1 MISAPA
7 RDPLADRLLTR
18 RTQRYCTST
27 TSPRRW
33 PGVHSMDRDLLVKN
47 AVSILK
53 TIKTFQVP
61 VMHTTVNVAP
71 AAESQPSPN

>member
-1 MISAPA
+1 
-7 RDPLADRLLTR
+7 
-18 RTQRYCTST
+18 
-27 TSPRRW
+27 
-33 PGVHSMDRDLLVKN
+33 MDRDLLVKN

-61 VMHTTVNVAP
+61 VMHTTVNGAP

>member
-1 MISAPA
+1 
-7 RDPLADRLLTR
+7 
-18 RTQRYCTST
+18 
-27 TSPRRW
+27 
-33 PGVHSMDRDLLVKN
+33 MDRDLLVKN